1 MKKNT
6 VLCLGLI
13 ILLGS
18 FIIGCQNAAQRPM
31 TPEQPQQQDTTD
43 RTMTETERRDLANR
57 LSRLAEEVEGVER
70 AAVIVSTIDV
80 TQGDR
85 TIDSN
90 RNPATPG
97 TTANNPGVMPG
108 QPRNDVN
115 NLNMPRND
123 MNNPNMPRTINPGT
137 DMDDSNRGIIV
148 MVGLSLNKNVDT
160 ADKTNEIK
168 RTVVNRLRANDRRIS
183 QVLVTTDPNLITR
196 INDVANGII
205 QGRPIQTFERDIND
219 IGRELQMQQPAF

>member
-13 ILLGS
+13 IVLGF
-18 FIIGCQNAAQRPM
+18 FIIGCQTAAQRPM

-43 RTMTETERRDLANR
+43 RAMTETERRDLANR

-80 TQGDR
+80 TQNDR

-90 RNPATPG
+90 RNPVTPG
-97 TTANNPGVMPG
+97 TTTNNPRVMPG
-108 QPRNDVN
+108 Q
-115 NLNMPRND
+115 PRND

-137 DMDDSNRGIIV
+137 DMDNANGGIIV

-219 IGRELQMQQPAF
+219 IGRDLQMQQPAF

>member
-13 ILLGS
+13 IVLGS
-18 FIIGCQNAAQRPM
+18 LIIGCQTAAQRPM
-31 TPEQPQQQDTTD
+31 RPDQPQQQDTPD

-90 RNPATPG
+90 RNPVTPG
-97 TTANNPGVMPG
+97 TTTNNPRVMPG
-108 QPRNDVN
+108 QPRNDMN
-115 NLNMPRND
+115 NPNMPRND

-137 DMDDSNRGIIV
+137 DMDNANDGIIV

-168 RTVVNRLRANDRRIS
+168 RTVANRLRANDRRIS

-219 IGRELQMQQPAF
+219 IGRDLQMQQPAF

>member
-1 MKKNT
+1 
-6 VLCLGLI
+6 
-13 ILLGS
+13 
-18 FIIGCQNAAQRPM
+18 
-31 TPEQPQQQDTTD
+31 
-43 RTMTETERRDLANR
+43 
-57 LSRLAEEVEGVER
+57 
-70 AAVIVSTIDV
+70 
-80 TQGDR
+80 
-85 TIDSN
+85 
-90 RNPATPG
+90 
-97 TTANNPGVMPG
+97 
-108 QPRNDVN
+108 
-115 NLNMPRND
+115 